1 MVISRACRSVGPQ
14 GGRCLIDGSDEY
26 ADYREQ
32 LVTWDE
38 YARMVPAYAEQVSL
52 PSDAAAF
59 VAQLR
64 SWLES
69 IPRSTHQSFPG
80 HAGVRIENGEPVLTK
95 LPRKD
100 DPAKLRWLEK
110 TIADRRIIRPQPCNI
125 SKQATCSVSS
135 ASGSSDSVRSGS
147 GLQIK
152 AKLYFFRMRLKSA
165 SFAWSVKEPIDVTLK
180 LPDGRS

>member
-1 MVISRACRSVGPQ
+1 MGLRGTCPVARIRFACCRRTPSRCGGGSLLAERSMVISRACRSVGPQ

-135 ASGSSDSVRSGS
+135 ASGRSDFDQTRCSSSH
-147 GLQIK
+147 
-152 AKLYFFRMRLKSA
+152 
-165 SFAWSVKEPIDVTLK
+165 
-180 LPDGRS
+180 